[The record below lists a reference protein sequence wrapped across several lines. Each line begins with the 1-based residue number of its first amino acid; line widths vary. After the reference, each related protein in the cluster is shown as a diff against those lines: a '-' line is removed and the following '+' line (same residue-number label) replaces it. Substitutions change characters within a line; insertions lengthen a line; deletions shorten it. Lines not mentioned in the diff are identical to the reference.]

1 LVQVYHINR
10 GFKELTRKK
19 LPVGIR
25 HEVFKRDN
33 YKCTECGATNET
45 TQLHVDHFIPISKG
59 GTDEL
64 ANLRTLCKTCNLEKS
79 NLVFSSSSMT
89 LINEKTKQQTIIKF
103 GDKDIDGEC
112 PDKNPKTK
120 MVTYDC
126 GEGSE
131 QTLLICDAHFQDE
144 CFSRFAKHIVELKH

>member
-1 LVQVYHINR
+1 MNR
-10 GFKELTRKK
+10 KG
-19 LPVGIR
+19 LPQGIR

-33 YKCTECGATNET
+33 FKCTECGATNEN

-79 NLVFSSSSMT
+79 NLIFSST
-89 LINEKTKQQTIIKF
+89 NIILINQKTSEQTRIRF
-103 GDKDIDGEC
+103 GNNIDEQCKDG
-112 PDKNPKTK
+112 NPKTK

-126 GEGSE
+126 GLGEE
-131 QTLLICDAHFQDE
+131 QTLLLCDDCYKSDQ